1 MFDLVHSS
9 LVATLRRR
17 GRNGVKGI
25 IFNLLEDFLKENL
38 GEEKFE
44 ELIESCS
51 LKTREPFVGP
61 GSYPDED
68 LLAIVDRAVEVTGMT
83 KAAALRAFGKF
94 CIGKFTL
101 KYPLFFSKHSNAK
114 SFLKTLNAL
123 HEIEVKKLYADAK
136 PPEFVMEDPS
146 PDRLVMRYVSERKL
160 CLLAEGL
167 IEGVAEHYR
176 SPIRFRQTQCMLEGG
191 SSCEFELEFAP
202 AGVVA
207 K

>member
-1 MFDLVHSS
+1 M
-9 LVATLRRR
+9 
-17 GRNGVKGI
+17 KGI
-25 IFNLLEDFLKENL
+25 IFNLLEDFLKESL
-38 GEEKFE
+38 GEEKLE

-83 KAAALRAFGKF
+83 KPEALRAFGKF
-94 CIGKFTL
+94 CIGRL
-101 KYPLFFSKHSNAK
+101 AQKYPPFFDKHDTAK
-114 SFLKTLNAL
+114 AFLKTLNAL
-123 HEIEVKKLYADAK
+123 HSLEVKKLYADAK

-146 PDRLVMRYVSERKL
+146 PDRLIMRYTSEKKL
-160 CLLAEGL
+160 CWLMEGL

-176 SPIRFRQTQCMLEGG
+176 SPIRSRQRQCMLEGG
-191 SSCEFELEFAP
+191 PSCEFELEFAP
-202 AGVVA
+202 AGVVM